1 VATTPVIVD
10 CACVGEADMAVVD
23 RLARLRLAAR
33 RRGREMVLRGASEA
47 LLDLVRFAGLDG
59 VLRVEVKRQPE
70 EREKVRGVE
79 EEGDLGDLPA

>member
-1 VATTPVIVD
+1 MATIPVIVD
-10 CACVGEADMAVVD
+10 CARVGEPDMAVVN

-59 VLRVEVKRQPE
+59 VLGVEVKRQPE
-70 EREKVRGVE
+70 ERKQVSGVE
-79 EEGDLGDLPA
+79 EERDLGDLPA